1 MEPLPKESLVL
12 RMIELCPE
20 IQELGLYS
28 AVVGR
33 GTHY

>member
-1 MEPLPKESLVL
+1 METLPIESLVL
-12 RMIELCPE
+12 RMMELCPE

-28 AVVGR
+28 VVVGR

>member
-1 MEPLPKESLVL
+1 MEPLPKESLVS

-20 IQELGLYS
+20 IQEMELY
-28 AVVGR
+28 AVVVGR